1 MIFQLLYSIWMQAVI
16 LVAGKGTRMGVLTQ
30 NTPKPL
36 LKVAGLT
43 LIEHK
48 LLAVPQEVT
57 EIIFVV
63 GYLGEQIRNYFGTEF
78 GGRKISYVEDS
89 LQGTAKALWAAQP
102 LITGRFL
109 LLMGDDLYAAA
120 DIQTALTHE
129 QAVLVKEMS
138 KGTPGGKVMI
148 DAQGNLVDIVEDR
161 KGELD
166 HNLVNIGLYVLTP
179 EIFKYE
185 PVQLPNSTEYGL
197 PQTMLL
203 MAKDYPVSV
212 VPATF
217 WMNMSAPE
225 DLEKAEEVLK
235 NTKIY

>member
-1 MIFQLLYSIWMQAVI
+1 MQAVI

-48 LLAVPQEVT
+48 LNALPSEFTEV
-57 EIIFVV
+57 IFVI
-63 GYLGEQIRNYFGTEF
+63 GYLGEQIKNYFGTEF
-78 GGRKISYVEDS
+78 GGRKVLYVEDT
-89 LQGTAKALWAAQP
+89 LQGTAKALWAAKP

-109 LLMGDDLYAAA
+109 LLMGDDLYAAE
-120 DIQTALTHE
+120 DITLALSHE
-129 QAVLVKEMS
+129 RAILVKEMPNN
-138 KGTPGGKVMI
+138 TPGGKIMI
-148 DAQGNLVDIVEDR
+148 DESGNLIDIIEDR
-161 KGELD
+161 KGELPY
-166 HNLVNIGLYVLTP
+166 NLVNIGLYVLTP
-179 EIFKYE
+179 EIFNYE

-197 PQTMLL
+197 PQTMLHML
-203 MAKDYPVSV
+203 KDYPISV
-212 VPATF
+212 VKAGF

-235 NTKIY
+235 EKRIY